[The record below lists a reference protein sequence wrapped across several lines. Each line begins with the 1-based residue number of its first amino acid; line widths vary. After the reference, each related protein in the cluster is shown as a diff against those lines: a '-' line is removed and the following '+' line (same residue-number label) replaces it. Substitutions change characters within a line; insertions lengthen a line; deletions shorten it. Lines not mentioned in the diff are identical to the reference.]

1 MEPVWTNPVFTPCLQ
16 LSRKT
21 ILMTTQWVYPDLE
34 QNRPFIFCQKRMEP
48 RPQYIFTPIWKG
60 VATLKRVSHLTKSR
74 KPDVILE
81 WSVTM
86 LCQTKKLRDSWKK
99 ELEAQLERLFN
110 GFIRKQPTNT
120 LKNSSLLVVRKWI

>member
-1 MEPVWTNPVFTPCLQ
+1 
-16 LSRKT
+16 
-21 ILMTTQWVYPDLE
+21 MTTQWVYPDLE

-48 RPQYIFTPIWKG
+48 RPQYISTPIWKG